1 MKRMIRKLLVLAAL
15 CLLCAVPV
23 SGAQQGSLLLTKV
36 EKQVM
41 LFPVADEQ
49 GIPNEDFAGT
59 VENLTISDLTP
70 EVAKKLYQHVQDR
83 ELSGE
88 VGTPNNIKEV
98 FFADLEL
105 GWYLVCSMGQTP
117 EFMPFLISAP
127 MTIGDKTVYNITA
140 EPKLQ
145 SPFEPSQPGG
155 PENPQPNIPQTGAIL
170 WPQYLLLILG
180 GVSICLGLVEVIR
193 GREKRY
199 E

>member
-1 MKRMIRKLLVLAAL
+1 MKRMICKLLVLTAL
-15 CLLCAVPV
+15 CLFCVVPV

-98 FFADLEL
+98 FFADLER

-155 PENPQPNIPQTGAIL
+155 SEKPQPNIPQTGANL

-180 GVSICLGLVEVIR
+180 GVSIFLGLVEVIR